1 MLIHQYDPSSYINN
15 LFTNI
20 VDTKNMQG
28 LVIYGVIIIFNCS
41 MKQNIEK
48 VLVLVC
54 NPHKQSLFK
63 KNLNLSLLNKLH
75 LALRIYLTKILSW
88 THIKL
93 KKWSN

>member
-41 MKQNIEK
+41 IKQDIDK
-48 VLVLVC
+48 VLVFVC
-54 NPHKQSLFK
+54 NPHK
-63 KNLNLSLLNKLH
+63 
-75 LALRIYLTKILSW
+75 
-88 THIKL
+88 
-93 KKWSN
+93 